1 MNLIEIEEN
10 INVICSECNLIEGKD
25 YDFIKKFY
33 KNGDYNDPESYWS
46 IELKILYNEDL
57 EVLILDSGF
66 RMKEYYTDQIKKG
79 NTKCIAI
86 DAKKQ
91 KAHYIMIVPVAI
103 CPPPD
108 MKSWL

>member
-10 INVICSECNLIEGKD
+10 MSAICSEYNLIEGKG

-33 KNGDYNDPESYWS
+33 KNGDYNDPKSYWS
-46 IELKILYNEDL
+46 VELKTFYNDDL
-57 EVLILDSGF
+57 EVLVMDSGF
-66 RMKEYYTDQIKKG
+66 RLKEYYTDQIKKD
-79 NTKCIAI
+79 NNRCIDI
-86 DAKKQ
+86 DVKKQ
-91 KAHYIMIVPVAI
+91 KAHYIMILPVTI